1 MDKAAKWFRGLF
13 GLKKDHSPSQS
24 AAKPPKRRWSFVK
37 SHRERD
43 GTATK
48 NTTTDDAV
56 DPSKHAITAAEK
68 ITSSGRSNATTATSA
83 AYVSEWAV
91 ITIQAHFRG
100 HQARRALRALK
111 GLVKLQALVR
121 GHIVRKRTVELAQI
135 LQAMYR
141 AQARACARRAQI
153 SESPHS
159 SNKSSQFQARR
170 ELRASKGLV
179 KLQALV
185 RGHIVRKLTV
195 DVVQRLQ
202 AWLQAQARACAG
214 RTQISESPHSS
225 NKSSQFQARRELR
238 ALKGL
243 VKLQALVRGHIVRK
257 RTVELAQILQAM
269 YRAQARAC
277 ARRAQISESL
287 HSSNK
292 SSQFQARR
300 ELYRAQARAC
310 ARQAQISESPH
321 SSNKS
326 SQFQARRELRAL
338 KGLVKLQ
345 ALVRGHIVRKLTVD
359 VVQRLQAWL
368 RAQAHGCAG
377 ILFTGPATPVKFE
390 RAISSKIAKH
400 DQSPMLLNGPQF
412 YSASSRSGSP
422 KRGPFTPSKSDGSRS
437 NLSCHYPNCM
447 ACTESSR
454 AKVRSLSAPKQR
466 PQFESSV
473 SSKRYSV
480 HGYGESRSSS
490 LRVSANFANKAYLGS
505 GRLERLGMP
514 VRGEVHSLCPLKSM
528 QGNTEESPF
537 CTANNGPQF
546 YSASSRSGSPKRGP
560 FTPSKSDGSRSNL
573 SCHYPNCMACTE
585 SSRPKVRSL
594 SAPKRRPQF
603 ESSVSSKRYSVHGY
617 GESRSSSL
625 RVSTNFANKA
635 YLGSSRLE
643 RLGMPLRG
651 EVHSLCPLMSMQ
663 GNTEESPF
671 CTANNGPQFYSA
683 SSRSGSPKRGPFTP
697 SKSDG
702 SRSNLSCHYPNC
714 MACTESSR
722 PKVRSLSAPNKGPN
736 LRALF
741 HPKGTQFM
749 GMVSPDQSLSGIWS
763 FGEAWNACDR
773 RCNLAQCWPLEQ
785 ILE

>member
-1 MDKAAKWFRGLF
+1 M
-13 GLKKDHSPSQS
+13 
-24 AAKPPKRRWSFVK
+24 
-37 SHRERD
+37 
-43 GTATK
+43 
-48 NTTTDDAV
+48 
-56 DPSKHAITAAEK
+56 
-68 ITSSGRSNATTATSA
+68 
-83 AYVSEWAV
+83 
-91 ITIQAHFRG
+91 
-100 HQARRALRALK
+100 RALK

-135 LQAMYR
+135 LKAMYR

-185 RGHIVRKLTV
+185 RGHIVRKRTV

-202 AWLQAQARACAG
+202 AWLRAQARACAG

-277 ARRAQISESL
+277 ARRAQISESP

-377 ILFTGPATPVKFE
+377 RTQISESPHSSNKSSQFQGPATPVKFE

-454 AKVRSLSAPKQR
+454 AKVRSLSAPKQ
-466 PQFESSV
+466 
-473 SSKRYSV
+473 
-480 HGYGESRSSS
+480 
-490 LRVSANFANKAYLGS
+490 
-505 GRLERLGMP
+505 
-514 VRGEVHSLCPLKSM
+514 
-528 QGNTEESPF
+528 
-537 CTANNGPQF
+537 
-546 YSASSRSGSPKRGP
+546 
-560 FTPSKSDGSRSNL
+560 
-573 SCHYPNCMACTE
+573 
-585 SSRPKVRSL
+585 
-594 SAPKRRPQF
+594 RPQF

>member
-37 SHRERD
+37 SHSERD
-43 GTATK
+43 RTPTK

-100 HQARRALRALK
+100 HLARRALRALK

-170 ELRASKGLV
+170 ELRALKGLV

-185 RGHIVRKLTV
+185 IGHIVRKRTV

-202 AWLQAQARACAG
+202 DWLRAQARACAG

-225 NKSSQFQARRELR
+225 NKSSQFQ
-238 ALKGL
+238 
-243 VKLQALVRGHIVRK
+243 
-257 RTVELAQILQAM
+257 
-269 YRAQARAC
+269 
-277 ARRAQISESL
+277 
-287 HSSNK
+287 
-292 SSQFQARR
+292 
-300 ELYRAQARAC
+300 
-310 ARQAQISESPH
+310 
-321 SSNKS
+321 
-326 SQFQARRELRAL
+326 
-338 KGLVKLQ
+338 
-345 ALVRGHIVRKLTVD
+345 
-359 VVQRLQAWL
+359 
-368 RAQAHGCAG
+368 
-377 ILFTGPATPVKFE
+377 GPATPVKFE

-400 DQSPMLLNGPQF
+400 DQSPMLLKQRSSSKSTARVIIHQDKAHNDWMELDHKMDEGSWDRKRPHGLALDQCNHSFSTSKDSTAHPTVPSPSSCEVHSLCPLKSMQGNTEESPFCTANNGPQF

-437 NLSCHYPNCM
+437 SLSCHYPNCM

-454 AKVRSLSAPKQR
+454 AKVMSLSAPKQR

-585 SSRPKVRSL
+585 SSR
-594 SAPKRRPQF
+594 A
-603 ESSVSSKRYSVHGY
+603 
-617 GESRSSSL
+617 
-625 RVSTNFANKA
+625 
-635 YLGSSRLE
+635 
-643 RLGMPLRG
+643 
-651 EVHSLCPLMSMQ
+651 
-663 GNTEESPF
+663 
-671 CTANNGPQFYSA
+671 
-683 SSRSGSPKRGPFTP
+683 
-697 SKSDG
+697 
-702 SRSNLSCHYPNC
+702 
-714 MACTESSR
+714 
-722 PKVRSLSAPNKGPN
+722 KVRSLSAPNKGPN

-749 GMVSPDQSLSGIWS
+749 GMVSPDQSLSVVWS

>member
-37 SHRERD
+37 SHSERD
-43 GTATK
+43 RTPTK

-100 HQARRALRALK
+100 HLARRALRALK

-159 SNKSSQFQARR
+159 SNK
-170 ELRASKGLV
+170 
-179 KLQALV
+179 
-185 RGHIVRKLTV
+185 
-195 DVVQRLQ
+195 
-202 AWLQAQARACAG
+202 
-214 RTQISESPHSS
+214 
-225 NKSSQFQARRELR
+225 RELR

-243 VKLQALVRGHIVRK
+243 VKLQALVIGHIVRK
-257 RTVELAQILQAM
+257 RTV
-269 YRAQARAC
+269 
-277 ARRAQISESL
+277 
-287 HSSNK
+287 
-292 SSQFQARR
+292 
-300 ELYRAQARAC
+300 
-310 ARQAQISESPH
+310 
-321 SSNKS
+321 
-326 SQFQARRELRAL
+326 
-338 KGLVKLQ
+338 
-345 ALVRGHIVRKLTVD
+345 D
-359 VVQRLQAWL
+359 V
-368 RAQAHGCAG
+368 
-377 ILFTGPATPVKFE
+377 GPATPVKFE

-400 DQSPMLLNGPQF
+400 DQSPMLLKRSSSKSTARVIIHQDKAHNDWMELDHKMDEGSWDRKRPHGLALDQCNHSFSTSKDSTAHPTVPSPSSCEVHSLCPLKSMQGNTEESPFCTANNGPQF

-437 NLSCHYPNCM
+437 SLSCHYPNCM

-454 AKVRSLSAPKQR
+454 AKVMSLSAPKQR

-585 SSRPKVRSL
+585 SSR
-594 SAPKRRPQF
+594 A
-603 ESSVSSKRYSVHGY
+603 
-617 GESRSSSL
+617 
-625 RVSTNFANKA
+625 
-635 YLGSSRLE
+635 
-643 RLGMPLRG
+643 
-651 EVHSLCPLMSMQ
+651 
-663 GNTEESPF
+663 
-671 CTANNGPQFYSA
+671 
-683 SSRSGSPKRGPFTP
+683 
-697 SKSDG
+697 
-702 SRSNLSCHYPNC
+702 
-714 MACTESSR
+714 
-722 PKVRSLSAPNKGPN
+722 KVRSLSAPNKGPN

-749 GMVSPDQSLSGIWS
+749 GMVSPDQSLSVVWS

>member
-24 AAKPPKRRWSFVK
+24 A
-37 SHRERD
+37 HRERD
-43 GTATK
+43 RTATK

-170 ELRASKGLV
+170 EL
-179 KLQALV
+179 
-185 RGHIVRKLTV
+185 
-195 DVVQRLQ
+195 
-202 AWLQAQARACAG
+202 
-214 RTQISESPHSS
+214 
-225 NKSSQFQARRELR
+225 
-238 ALKGL
+238 
-243 VKLQALVRGHIVRK
+243 
-257 RTVELAQILQAM
+257 
-269 YRAQARAC
+269 
-277 ARRAQISESL
+277 
-287 HSSNK
+287 
-292 SSQFQARR
+292 
-300 ELYRAQARAC
+300 YRAQARAC

-368 RAQAHGCAG
+368 RAQARGCAG

-400 DQSPMLLNGPQF
+400 DQSPMLLKRSSSKSTARVIIHQDKAHNDWMELDHKMDEGSWDRKRPHGLALDQCNHSFSTSKDSTAHPTVPSPSSCEVHSLCPLKSMQGNTEESPFCTANNGPQFYSASSRSGSPKRGPFTPSKSDRSRSNLSCHYPNCMACTESSRAKVWSPSAPKQRPQFESSVSSKRYSVHGYGESRSSSLRVSANFANKAYLGSGRLERLGMPVGGEVHSLCPLKSMQGNTEESPFCTANNGPQF

-560 FTPSKSDGSRSNL
+560 FAPKSDGSRSNL
-573 SCHYPNCMACTE
+573 SCHYPNCKACTE
-585 SSRPKVRSL
+585 SSR
-594 SAPKRRPQF
+594 A
-603 ESSVSSKRYSVHGY
+603 
-617 GESRSSSL
+617 
-625 RVSTNFANKA
+625 
-635 YLGSSRLE
+635 
-643 RLGMPLRG
+643 
-651 EVHSLCPLMSMQ
+651 
-663 GNTEESPF
+663 
-671 CTANNGPQFYSA
+671 
-683 SSRSGSPKRGPFTP
+683 
-697 SKSDG
+697 
-702 SRSNLSCHYPNC
+702 
-714 MACTESSR
+714 
-722 PKVRSLSAPNKGPN
+722 KVRSLSAPNKGPN

-749 GMVSPDQSLSGIWS
+749 VMVSPDQSLSGVWS

>member
-37 SHRERD
+37 SHSERD
-43 GTATK
+43 RTPTK

-100 HQARRALRALK
+100 HLARRALRALK

-170 ELRASKGLV
+170 ELRALKGLV

-185 RGHIVRKLTV
+185 IGHIVRKRTV

-202 AWLQAQARACAG
+202 DWLRAQARACAG

-225 NKSSQFQARRELR
+225 NKSSQFQ
-238 ALKGL
+238 
-243 VKLQALVRGHIVRK
+243 
-257 RTVELAQILQAM
+257 
-269 YRAQARAC
+269 
-277 ARRAQISESL
+277 
-287 HSSNK
+287 
-292 SSQFQARR
+292 
-300 ELYRAQARAC
+300 
-310 ARQAQISESPH
+310 
-321 SSNKS
+321 
-326 SQFQARRELRAL
+326 
-338 KGLVKLQ
+338 
-345 ALVRGHIVRKLTVD
+345 
-359 VVQRLQAWL
+359 
-368 RAQAHGCAG
+368 
-377 ILFTGPATPVKFE
+377 GPATPVKFE

-400 DQSPMLLNGPQF
+400 DQSPMLLKRSSSKSTARVIIHQDKAHNDWMELDHKMDEGSWDRKRPHGLALDQCNHSFSTSKDSTAHPTVPSPSSCEVHSLCPLKSMQGNTEESPFCTANNGPQF

-437 NLSCHYPNCM
+437 SLSCHYPNCM

-454 AKVRSLSAPKQR
+454 AKVMSLSAPKQR

-585 SSRPKVRSL
+585 SSR
-594 SAPKRRPQF
+594 A
-603 ESSVSSKRYSVHGY
+603 
-617 GESRSSSL
+617 
-625 RVSTNFANKA
+625 
-635 YLGSSRLE
+635 
-643 RLGMPLRG
+643 
-651 EVHSLCPLMSMQ
+651 
-663 GNTEESPF
+663 
-671 CTANNGPQFYSA
+671 
-683 SSRSGSPKRGPFTP
+683 
-697 SKSDG
+697 
-702 SRSNLSCHYPNC
+702 
-714 MACTESSR
+714 
-722 PKVRSLSAPNKGPN
+722 KVRSLSAPNKGPN

-749 GMVSPDQSLSGIWS
+749 GMVSPDQSLSVVWS

>member
-1 MDKAAKWFRGLF
+1 MGKAAKFFRGLF

-37 SHRERD
+37 SCRERD
-43 GTATK
+43 RTPTK
-48 NTTTDDAV
+48 NTITDDAV

-100 HQARRALRALK
+100 HQARRALRALKGLVKLQALVRGHIVRKQTVELAQILQAMYRAQARACARRAQISESPHSSNKSSQFQARRALRALK

-225 NKSSQFQARRELR
+225 NKSSQFQ
-238 ALKGL
+238 
-243 VKLQALVRGHIVRK
+243 
-257 RTVELAQILQAM
+257 
-269 YRAQARAC
+269 
-277 ARRAQISESL
+277 
-287 HSSNK
+287 
-292 SSQFQARR
+292 
-300 ELYRAQARAC
+300 
-310 ARQAQISESPH
+310 
-321 SSNKS
+321 
-326 SQFQARRELRAL
+326 
-338 KGLVKLQ
+338 
-345 ALVRGHIVRKLTVD
+345 
-359 VVQRLQAWL
+359 
-368 RAQAHGCAG
+368 
-377 ILFTGPATPVKFE
+377 GPATPVKFE

-400 DQSPMLLNGPQF
+400 DQSPMLL
-412 YSASSRSGSP
+412 
-422 KRGPFTPSKSDGSRS
+422 
-437 NLSCHYPNCM
+437 
-447 ACTESSR
+447 
-454 AKVRSLSAPKQR
+454 
-466 PQFESSV
+466 
-473 SSKRYSV
+473 
-480 HGYGESRSSS
+480 
-490 LRVSANFANKAYLGS
+490 
-505 GRLERLGMP
+505 
-514 VRGEVHSLCPLKSM
+514 
-528 QGNTEESPF
+528 
-537 CTANNGPQF
+537 NGPQF

-697 SKSDG
+697 SKSDE

>member
-1 MDKAAKWFRGLF
+1 MDKAAKWFRGVF

-43 GTATK
+43 RTATK

-56 DPSKHAITAAEK
+56 NPSKHAITAAEK

-121 GHIVRKRTVELAQI
+121 GHIVRKQTVELAQI

-185 RGHIVRKLTV
+185 RGHIVRKRTV
-195 DVVQRLQ
+195 DV
-202 AWLQAQARACAG
+202 
-214 RTQISESPHSS
+214 
-225 NKSSQFQARRELR
+225 ARRELR

-277 ARRAQISESL
+277 ARRAQISESP

-359 VVQRLQAWL
+359 VVQRLQ
-368 RAQAHGCAG
+368 HS
-377 ILFTGPATPVKFE
+377 GPATPVKFE

-785 ILE
+785 IL

>member
-37 SHRERD
+37 SHSERD
-43 GTATK
+43 RTPTK

-100 HQARRALRALK
+100 HLVCFARRALRALK

-170 ELRASKGLV
+170 ELRALKGLV

-185 RGHIVRKLTV
+185 IGHIVRKRTV

-202 AWLQAQARACAG
+202 DWLRAQARACAG

-225 NKSSQFQARRELR
+225 NKSSQFQ
-238 ALKGL
+238 
-243 VKLQALVRGHIVRK
+243 
-257 RTVELAQILQAM
+257 
-269 YRAQARAC
+269 
-277 ARRAQISESL
+277 
-287 HSSNK
+287 
-292 SSQFQARR
+292 
-300 ELYRAQARAC
+300 
-310 ARQAQISESPH
+310 
-321 SSNKS
+321 
-326 SQFQARRELRAL
+326 
-338 KGLVKLQ
+338 
-345 ALVRGHIVRKLTVD
+345 
-359 VVQRLQAWL
+359 
-368 RAQAHGCAG
+368 
-377 ILFTGPATPVKFE
+377 GPATPVKFE

-400 DQSPMLLNGPQF
+400 DQSPMLLKRSSSKSTARVIIHQDKAHNDWMELDHKMDEGSWDRKRPHGLALDQCNHSFSTSKDSTAHPTVPSPSSCEVHSLCPLKSMQGNTEESPFCTANNGPQFYSASSRSGSPKRGPFTPSKSGGSRSNLSCHYPNCMACTESSRAKVRSPSAPKQRPQFESSVSSKRYSVHGYGESRSSSLRVSANFANKAYLGSGRLERLGMPVRGEVHSLCPLKSMQGNTEESPFCTANNGPQF

-437 NLSCHYPNCM
+437 SLSCHYPNCM

-454 AKVRSLSAPKQR
+454 AKVMSLSAPKQR

-585 SSRPKVRSL
+585 SSR
-594 SAPKRRPQF
+594 A
-603 ESSVSSKRYSVHGY
+603 
-617 GESRSSSL
+617 
-625 RVSTNFANKA
+625 
-635 YLGSSRLE
+635 
-643 RLGMPLRG
+643 
-651 EVHSLCPLMSMQ
+651 
-663 GNTEESPF
+663 
-671 CTANNGPQFYSA
+671 
-683 SSRSGSPKRGPFTP
+683 
-697 SKSDG
+697 
-702 SRSNLSCHYPNC
+702 
-714 MACTESSR
+714 
-722 PKVRSLSAPNKGPN
+722 KVRSLSAPNKGPN

-749 GMVSPDQSLSGIWS
+749 GMVSPDQSLSVVWS